1 MSLPKAVVDQ
11 ILAEMD
17 RKLKHRHDSRE
28 GCRSINT
35 DMQIISRVRTL
46 PPLRVQSR
54 ALVRNLNAEFL
65 GGRTAAQIIS
75 EAQFASGVSS
85 LGELGDPVTLTGA
98 VKLKEGLNV
107 SITRDDVN
115 NALEIAAAGA
125 AGAPADLTY
134 VTKLDESAHLPNSI
148 QHQNLSG
155 TFLHDPKPHKASH
168 AAGASDSF
176 FDQIIRLAKLE
187 IDLNT
192 VYIDKDASD
201 NMIFTDP
208 VTGTK
213 TLAQLAEAG
222 GSVSVLQY
230 GIGAAAALTSGVT
243 HYLYN
248 LRGSGALA
256 ETNCRHLLP
265 RAGTLRNLYVRASFN
280 NLNGTTTITIM
291 LNGVATSLQV
301 VLAAGGLSGSDT
313 THTVT
318 IAAGDQISI
327 RVVTGGSS
335 GEIDNLITA
344 MEFT

>member
-35 DMQIISRVRTL
+35 DMQIMSRVRTF

-134 VTKLDESAHLPNSI
+134 VTKLDESAQLPNSI

-168 AAGASDSF
+168 AAGGSDSF
-176 FDQIIRLAKLE
+176 VDQIIRLAKLE

-213 TLAQLAEAG
+213 TLAQLAEGG
-222 GSVSVLQY
+222 GSIAILQY
-230 GIGAAAALTSGVT
+230 GEGAAGAQTSGT
-243 HYLYN
+243 TRYFIN
-248 LRGSGALA
+248 PRGSTPQA
-256 ETNCRHLLP
+256 EANCRLILP
-265 RAGTLRNLYVRASFN
+265 RAGTLRNMYVRASFN
-280 NLNGTTTITIM
+280 NLNGTTTITVL
-291 LNGVATSLQV
+291 LNGTETTLQV
-301 VLAAGGLSGSDT
+301 ALAAGALSGSDT

-327 RVVTGGSS
+327 RSTTGGTS
-335 GEIDNLITA
+335 GEIDNLTVA
-344 MEFT
+344 MEFA